1 MRVSAPFT
9 DAEFAAR
16 LAKVREAMGEAGL
29 DALYV
34 TSPPNLLYL
43 TGYDAIW
50 YPWRLPLGCVVVR
63 DPTRVIFFDW
73 TRHEDY
79 ARLHARYDD
88 LVLFEYGAAAPVV
101 ARAFDD
107 RGLGDATI
115 GVERYSLNPAAP
127 ILEGVTDALESGG
140 ATITSG
146 DWIVDD
152 LRLYKSPAEL
162 ERIRQAGQIAD
173 AAMRALQER
182 LRPGMSELQIAALV
196 NMLLIDGGSE
206 FAAMPPV
213 ICSGPTAWVD
223 THSFP
228 SHRRLEADDIVSI
241 DFCGVVDHYHANLCR
256 TFALGDPGPG
266 AGELLEAA
274 AGSLPELRR
283 LARIGEGPEFA
294 AAAAERWVY
303 DRVPSEKVWWV
314 GGYSLGIA
322 LPPGWVGHTYL
333 ANDGFTKVTWRPGYV
348 SNFETVLVDP
358 KAKFEACAIDTIVMT
373 EDGLEV
379 LSDLPRTIL
388 PVQAS

>member
-1 MRVSAPFT
+1 MSPFA
-9 DAEFAAR
+9 DDEYAVR
-16 LAKVREAMGEAGL
+16 LQKVRESMSRAGL

-34 TSPPNLLYL
+34 TSPPNLFYL

-50 YPWRLPLGCVVVR
+50 YPWRLPLGCVVVG
-63 DPTRVIFFDW
+63 DPASVIFFDW

-79 ARLHARYDD
+79 ARLHGRYDE
-88 LVLFEYGAAAPVV
+88 LVLFEYGAAAARV
-101 ARAFDD
+101 ATAFDD
-107 RGLGDATI
+107 RGLGGARI
-115 GVERYSLNPAAP
+115 GLERYGLNPAAP
-127 ILEGVTDALESGG
+127 ILEGVADALEAGG
-140 ATITSG
+140 ATVTAG

-152 LRLYKSPAEL
+152 IRLYKSPAEL
-162 ERIRQAGQIAD
+162 ERIRQAGRIAD
-173 AAMRALQER
+173 AAMRELRER

-228 SHRRLEADDIVSI
+228 SHRELEADDIVSI

-256 TFALGDPGPG
+256 TFALGDPHPG

-283 LARIGEGPEFA
+283 LARLGEGPEIA

-303 DRVPSEKVWWV
+303 DRVPAEKVWWV

-333 ANDGFTKVTWRPGYV
+333 ANDGLSKATWRPGYV

-358 KAKFEACAIDTIVMT
+358 EAKFEACAIDTIVMT

-379 LSDLPRTIL
+379 LSDLPRTL
-388 PVQAS
+388 LDVPAP